1 MNIGIRMEDEK
12 DDSELSEQFAIFC
25 ASKKKEFHEAGI
37 RRITFVIFY
46 KQQFP
51 RYFTYRL
58 EVKGV
63 CVVLEFWMVDW
74 RACKYMDQ
82 GTQVEIQT

>member
-1 MNIGIRMEDEK
+1 MNIGIRMEEEK

-58 EVKGV
+58 EVKDVWGF
-63 CVVLEFWMVDW
+63 LSALWLTDMHVDIW
-74 RACKYMDQ
+74 IKVYW
-82 GTQVEIQT
+82 